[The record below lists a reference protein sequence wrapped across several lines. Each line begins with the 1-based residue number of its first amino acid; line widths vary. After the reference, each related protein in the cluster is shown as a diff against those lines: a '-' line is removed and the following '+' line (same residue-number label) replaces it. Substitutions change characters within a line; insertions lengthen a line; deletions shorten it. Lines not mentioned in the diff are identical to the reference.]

1 MPPVQALAKKRSLKL
16 WILPV
21 AALLFA
27 TAIVA
32 PPLINLNRVHRRIAD
47 SISQAIRRPVR
58 MSSIKLRL
66 LPRPGFEIADFVV
79 EDDPAFGAEPILRS
93 SQVIASVRLLPLWR
107 GRLEIARI
115 AFDEPSVNL
124 VRNREGRW
132 NFNSLLSQ
140 AAQIPKAPTG
150 ERHPGSLQ
158 RFPYIDASNARIN
171 FKLGDEKL
179 PFSFFNADLAVWL
192 ENPGEW
198 RIEFAAQP
206 VRTDLSLDLANT
218 GTFRLDGSLRHA
230 ATLNQMPMNLHA
242 EWANAPLGQLSKIL
256 TGSDADWRGDLDATA
271 DITGSIDQAQLKVTA
286 NGQGIHRVEFEPRE
300 PMNVSVTCQAGF
312 SREQRLFDAVTCL
325 VPTGEGH
332 LLLTGS
338 IRAIPERSDPNL
350 TLELNHVP
358 VPWALDGVRLVRA
371 GFGSSVVATGLINGS
386 FTYASPEIQS
396 GAPGNPEPGTPQLR
410 GEATV
415 NDLTIAGPAIQK
427 PLTLP
432 NIHLAMNSQT
442 PPAVRGHIDSVSNAS
457 HDELV
462 LDPFVVTAGAGTAS
476 AGAQVIPSVKPPPS
490 ITVSGAFAR
499 SGFTVHLGGESR
511 VGELVSLGKDFGLFQ
526 HLPIDFGNQGTAD
539 LDLTA
544 HGQWMLPVTD
554 QPVSPAAFDGTLRL
568 HNAQVTGVFL
578 AQPLHI
584 PAAQAVFAGNDVT
597 WTASGMNYGPL
608 HGDGTLSY
616 PAFCTTASGCVPNFA
631 LHLASL
637 DAETA
642 QSALLG
648 AQRHGEL
655 LERLLDRVRSL
666 NAASPAW
673 PSLTGSVQIGT
684 LTIDSLSA
692 KDFTAVV
699 ALEGRTIQ
707 VTSSTAHALDGQLHL
722 SGSMTVTDHVPH
734 YEIAAQ
740 LDDANARAASSLF
753 AENWGPGS
761 IRLQT
766 SLKLS
771 GFVQKDLLSSAKGSF
786 HCEWVNGALPAT
798 PAQTASMKSSNAP
811 GRFDSW
817 TADGV
822 IANDVLTLQKSELMR
837 GKDVTSLTGTIS
849 FAREL
854 KLSNIDP
861 ANPMEITGTLQHPI
875 IQAGPVA
882 TANSVA
888 R

>member
-1 MPPVQALAKKRSLKL
+1 MPPVQAVAKKRSLKR
-16 WILPV
+16 WILP
-21 AALLFA
+21 AAAVLLTA
-27 TAIVA
+27 AIVA
-32 PPLINLNRVHRRIAD
+32 PPLISLNRVHRRIAD

-93 SQVIASVRLLPLWR
+93 SQVVASVRLLPLWS

-132 NFNSLLSQ
+132 NFNTLLSQ

-150 ERHPGSLQ
+150 ERHPGGLQ

-171 FKLGDEKL
+171 FKSGDEKL

-218 GTFRLDGSLRHA
+218 GTFRLNGSLRHA
-230 ATLNQMPMNLHA
+230 AMLSQMPMNLHA

-256 TGSDADWRGDLDATA
+256 TGSDANWRGELDATA
-271 DITGSIDQAQLKVTA
+271 DITGSIDNAQLKLAA
-286 NGQGIHRVEFEPRE
+286 NGEGIHRVEFEPRE
-300 PMNVSVTCQAGF
+300 PLNVNVTCQAGF
-312 SREQRLFDAVTCL
+312 SRAERLIDAMTCL
-325 VPTGEGH
+325 VPTGQGH

-338 IRAIPERSDPNL
+338 VRALPEKTDPNL

-371 GFGSSVVATGLINGS
+371 GFGSSVIASGVINGT
-386 FTYASPEIQS
+386 FAYASPETTSTI
-396 GAPGNPEPGTPQLR
+396 ADAQLR
-410 GEATV
+410 GQATV
-415 NDLTIAGPAIQK
+415 DHLTIAGKALQQ
-427 PLTLP
+427 PLALP
-432 NIHLAMNSQT
+432 QIHLVMNSPA
-442 PPAVRGHIDSVSNAS
+442 PPATPRGPRIPVSTKS

-462 LDPFVVTAGAGTAS
+462 LEPFVVGAISPETSATQPMRLPAS
-476 AGAQVIPSVKPPPS
+476 M
-490 ITVSGAFAR
+490 TVSGVFNR
-499 SGFTVHLGGESR
+499 NGFSVHLGGESKI
-511 VGELVSLGKDFGLFQ
+511 GEIVSLGKEFGLFQ
-526 HLPIDFGNQGTAD
+526 HLQIDFADQGVAD

-544 HGQWMLPVTD
+544 HGPWLLPVTD
-554 QPVSPAAFDGTLRL
+554 QPVAPAAFNGTLRL
-568 HNAQVTGVFL
+568 HNAQATGEFL

-584 PAAQAVFAGNDVT
+584 PTAQAALVGNEVI
-597 WTASGMNYGPL
+597 WTASGMNYGLL

-616 PAFCTTASGCVPNFA
+616 PTFCTAASGCVPHFS

-655 LERLLDRVRSL
+655 IDRLLDRLRNL
-666 NAASPAW
+666 NEASPAW
-673 PSLTGSVQIGT
+673 PSLIGSVQIGT
-684 LTIDSLSA
+684 LTIESLNI
-692 KDFTAVV
+692 KDFTAAV
-699 ALEGRTIQ
+699 AVEGHTIQ
-707 VTSSTAHALDGQLHL
+707 LKSSTSHALNGQLHI
-722 SGSMTVTDHVPH
+722 SGNMEVTDHTPH
-734 YEIAAQ
+734 YSIEAQ
-740 LDDANARAASSLF
+740 LDDASARAASGLF
-753 AENWGPGS
+753 AENWGSGS

-766 SLKLS
+766 SLKFS
-771 GFVQKDLLSSAKGSF
+771 GFAQKDLLSTTSGSF
-786 HCEWVNGALPAT
+786 HWEWTNGALAAP
-798 PAQTASMKSSNAP
+798 PAQLANVRNGSAAL
-811 GRFDSW
+811 GHFDSW

-822 IANDVLTLQKSELMR
+822 VANNVLQLHKSELVR
-837 GKDVTSLTGTIS
+837 GKDAASVSGTIS

-854 KLSNIDP
+854 KLSYIDQSTP
-861 ANPMEITGTLQHPI
+861 VTITGTLEQ
-875 IQAGPVA
+875 PVVQSEPA
-882 TANSVA
+882 APVNSGTL
-888 R
+888 

>member
-1 MPPVQALAKKRSLKL
+1 MPPVQAPAKKRSPKL

-21 AALLFA
+21 AALLLV

-32 PPLINLNRVHRRIAD
+32 PPLVSLNRLHRRIAD
-47 SISQAIRRPVR
+47 SISRAIGRPVR

-93 SQVIASVRLLPLWR
+93 SQVVASVRLFPLWR

-132 NFNSLLSQ
+132 NFNSVLSQ

-150 ERHPGSLQ
+150 ERHPGNLQ

-171 FKLGDEKL
+171 FKFGDEKL

-218 GTFRLDGSLRHA
+218 GTLRLNGSLRHA
-230 ATLNQMPMNLHA
+230 ATLNQMPMDLHA
-242 EWANAPLGQLSKIL
+242 EWSNAPLGQLSKIL
-256 TGSDADWRGDLDATA
+256 SGSDADWRGDLDATA
-271 DITGSIDQAQLKVTA
+271 DMTGSFDHAQLKLSA
-286 NGQGIHRVEFEPRE
+286 NGESIHRVEFEPRE
-300 PMNVSVTCQAGF
+300 PLNVNVTCQAAF
-312 SREQRLFDAVTCL
+312 TRADRLFDALTCL

-338 IRAIPERSDPNL
+338 IHANRERTDPHL

-371 GFGSSVVATGLINGS
+371 GFGSSLAAAGVINGS
-386 FTYASPEIQS
+386 FAYALPNASPAGPESREI
-396 GAPGNPEPGTPQLR
+396 GHAQLR
-410 GEATV
+410 GQATV
-415 NDLTIAGPAIQK
+415 NNLTITGPALRK
-427 PLTLP
+427 PLALP
-432 NIHLAMNSQT
+432 DVRFAMSSQPSIT
-442 PPAVRGHIDSVSNAS
+442 SRGHTIPVSDPRQ
-457 HDELV
+457 DELV
-462 LDPFVVTAGAGTAS
+462 LDPFVVEPAPTETPTPSS
-476 AGAQVIPSVKPPPS
+476 AKLPAS
-490 ITVSGAFAR
+490 ITVSGAFSR
-499 SGFTVHLGGESR
+499 SGFSVHLGGETR
-511 VGELVSLGKDFGLFQ
+511 VAELVSLGNEIGLFQ
-526 HLPIDFGNQGTAD
+526 QLPIAFGGQGTAD
-539 LDLTA
+539 FDLTA
-544 HGQWMLPVTD
+544 HGPWMLPLTD
-554 QPVSPAAFDGTLRL
+554 RPVAPAAVDGALHL
-568 HNAQVTGVFL
+568 HNAQVTGAFL
-578 AQPLHI
+578 AQPLHL
-584 PAAQAVFAGNDVT
+584 PAAQAVFTGDEVT
-597 WTASGMNYGPL
+597 WTASGMNYGLL

-616 PAFCTTASGCVPNFA
+616 PAFCIAAGGCIPHFSV
-631 LHLASL
+631 HLASL

-655 LERLLDRVRSL
+655 IDRLLDRLRNL
-666 NAASPAW
+666 NQAGPAW

-684 LTIDSLSA
+684 LTIGPFSA
-692 KDFTAVV
+692 KDLTAVV
-699 ALEGRTIQ
+699 AVQGPTMR
-707 VTSSTAHALDGQLHL
+707 VKSSSAHALEGQLHL
-722 SGSMTVTDHVPH
+722 SGSIDFADRTPH
-734 YEIAAQ
+734 YEIEAQ
-740 LDDANARAASSLF
+740 LDDASARAASSLF

-766 SLKLS
+766 SLKFS
-771 GFVQKDLLSSAKGSF
+771 GFAQKDLLSSATGKF
-786 HCEWVNGALPAT
+786 HWEWTNGALAAT
-798 PAQTASMKSSNAP
+798 PSQTATMKSGGLP
-811 GRFDSW
+811 GHFESW

-822 IANDVLTLQKSELMR
+822 IAGDALSLQKSELMR
-837 GKDVTSLTGTIS
+837 GKVATPFTGTIS

-854 KLSNIDP
+854 KLTSIDP
-861 ANPMEITGTLQHPI
+861 ANPVEITGTLEHPA
-875 IQAGPVA
+875 IQARPTTTA
-882 TANSVA
+882 TAANP
-888 R
+888 